1 MIGTIERRVRLAVML
16 LAAASLA
23 GRSAAAQAHQPT
35 WRTHLVAWAAH
46 SSQPRPWRRDPRLTG
61 RAEQGYPDDFEVWFG
76 SADSAHGP
84 AERMW
89 VRTIDYDPASD
100 LFLGVLLNHPDQT
113 RAVRAGDNVV
123 FRIDSVHGVP
133 VAVGA
138 PDYAHAGWTSA
149 SDDAFTP
156 ALREGLRAYRAG
168 SMSGDLTAMDHCIAV
183 LSPAMTTAAAVA
195 TQEEQ
200 YTGHYLLG
208 RCLGER
214 HQPERAIEQ
223 FRAAVAIEPDVG
235 DAHMALLAELSAM
248 AHRRGGAVASAD
260 DARWRRA
267 FLDEL
272 AIVHDRFMDSA
283 GVSEGL
289 ALVSDPAQA
298 SAMAAMWQPS
308 PVSARRR

>member
-1 MIGTIERRVRLAVML
+1 MIGTIERRVRMAVML

-23 GRSAAAQAHQPT
+23 GQSVAAQTHQPT

-46 SSQPRPWRRDPRLTG
+46 SSQPRPWRRDPRLSG
-61 RAEQGYPDDFEVWFG
+61 RAEPGYPDDFEVWFG
-76 SADSAHGP
+76 SADSMHGP

-89 VRTIDYDPASD
+89 VRTIDYDPATD
-100 LFLGVLLNHPDQT
+100 LFLAVLLNHPDQL
-113 RAVRAGDNVV
+113 RSLHAGDNVV
-123 FRIDSVHGVP
+123 FRIDRVHGVP

-138 PDYAHAGWTSA
+138 PDYAQAGWSTA

-156 ALREGLRAYRAG
+156 VLRDGLRAYRAG
-168 SMSGDLTAMDHCIAV
+168 SMSGDMTAMDHCIAV

-195 TQEEQ
+195 THEEQ
-200 YTGHYLLG
+200 YTAHYLLG
-208 RCLGER
+208 RCLAER
-214 HQPERAIEQ
+214 HQAARAIDE
-223 FRAAVAIEPDVG
+223 FRAAVELEPDAG

-248 AHRRGGAVASAD
+248 AHRRAGAVATAD

-272 AIVHDRFMDSA
+272 AIVHDRFMDSD
-283 GVSEGL
+283 GVTQGL

-298 SAMAAMWQPS
+298 TGVAPMWQP
-308 PVSARRR
+308 PATAGRR

>member
-1 MIGTIERRVRLAVML
+1 M
-16 LAAASLA
+16 
-23 GRSAAAQAHQPT
+23 
-35 WRTHLVAWAAH
+35 
-46 SSQPRPWRRDPRLTG
+46 
-61 RAEQGYPDDFEVWFG
+61 
-76 SADSAHGP
+76 HGP

-100 LFLGVLLNHPDQT
+100 LFLGVLLNHPDQLRT
-113 RAVRAGDNVV
+113 LHVGDNVV
-123 FRIDSVHGVP
+123 YRIDPAHGVP

-138 PDYAHAGWTSA
+138 PDYAQAGWSTA

-156 ALREGLRAYRAG
+156 ALRDGLRAYRAG
-168 SMSGDLTAMDHCIAV
+168 SMGGDVTAMEHCIAV

-195 TQEEQ
+195 TREEQ
-200 YTGHYLLG
+200 YTGHYVLG
-208 RCLGER
+208 RCLAER
-214 HQPERAIEQ
+214 HQATRAIEE
-223 FRAAVAIEPDVG
+223 FRAAVQLEPDAG

-248 AHRRGGAVASAD
+248 AHRRGGAVATAD

-272 AIVHDRFMDSA
+272 AIVRDRFMDRD

-298 SAMAAMWQPS
+298 SAVAPMWRPA
-308 PVSARRR
+308 PGDARQR